1 MTDQSISVVICAY
14 ADRRW
19 NDLVAAVHS
28 IEQQTLPAAEI
39 IVAVDHNDGLL
50 GRVRQEM
57 PQVVA
62 VANQEHQGLSGT
74 RNSGVDA
81 AHSKIVAF
89 LDDDALAD
97 EYWLSFLSEGFQD
110 PLVAGVGGS
119 IEPIWE
125 SNRPGWFPPEFDW
138 VVGCT
143 YRGLPETPGRVRN
156 LIGANMAYR
165 RELFESVGRFRSG
178 IGRVGV
184 RPLGCE
190 ETEYCIRVQ
199 QRFPGMYF
207 LYDPRALVHHRVP
220 ETRANWGYFLRR
232 CYAEGQS
239 KTMVSNLV
247 GGSDGLSSERKY
259 TFHTL
264 PAGVLAGLKSAATG
278 QDMAGVGRS
287 AAIVTGLSATVSGFA
302 VSQARSRFDGQRQ
315 KSTPSQASA
324 HDQRR
329 SRHAGLVSES
339 GELTEKELAKQHR

>member
-1 MTDQSISVVICAY
+1 VTGRSISVVICAY

-19 NDLVAAVHS
+19 NDLVAAVRS
-28 IEQQTLPAAEI
+28 IEEQTLPADEI

-50 GRVRQEM
+50 QRVRQEM
-57 PQVVA
+57 PRVVA
-62 VANQEHQGLSGT
+62 VANLEHQGLSGT

-81 AHSKIVAF
+81 TRSAIVAF
-89 LDDDALAD
+89 LDDDAIAD
-97 EYWLSFLSEGFQD
+97 ENWLAFLSEGFQD

-119 IEPIWE
+119 IEPLWE
-125 SNRPGWFPPEFDW
+125 SARPGWFPREFDW

-178 IGRVGV
+178 IGRIGV

-232 CYAEGQS
+232 CYAEGIS

-247 GGSDGLSSERKY
+247 GGNDGLSSERQY

-278 QDMAGVGRS
+278 QGAAGVGRS
-287 AAIVTGLSATVSGFA
+287 AAIVTGLTATVSGFA
-302 VSQARSRFDGQRQ
+302 VSQARSRLDGQRQ
-315 KSTPSQASA
+315 KSAPARAGTLDQWSQS
-324 HDQRR
+324 
-329 SRHAGLVSES
+329 HAGLRSES
-339 GELTEKELAKQHR
+339 GELSEQELAKQHR